1 MLFSGRLHETHFP
14 VTLGTVVVPY
24 YPSVNDMV
32 FVKGHDEETW
42 RARVRSFSIRRHVV
56 TGRFFKKRHDELWEP
71 EGTRNQD
78 ISFRNILGVVKGT
91 WVNQFSIWHDA

>member
-32 FVKGHDEETW
+32 FVKGHDDGDLE
-42 RARVRSFSIRRHVV
+42 SKSS
-56 TGRFFKKRHDELWEP
+56 EL
-71 EGTRNQD
+71 
-78 ISFRNILGVVKGT
+78 
-91 WVNQFSIWHDA
+91 